1 MLVPAESKH
10 PSVQKGTQVAAQR
23 PSRYHSES
31 SEFADDDVSI
41 LTRRWQRKVWGCKSL
56 APSIVCQIWAAPG
69 ASWAKKGGGVAR
81 HFGIDKSGQPPGHP
95 GPRKGGRCKAL
106 RDRPRFYSNK

>member
-69 ASWAKKGGGVAR
+69 APWAKKGGALQGT
-81 HFGIDKSGQPPGHP
+81 SGSTAFLFKQIITIL
-95 GPRKGGRCKAL
+95 KVVDL
-106 RDRPRFYSNK
+106 